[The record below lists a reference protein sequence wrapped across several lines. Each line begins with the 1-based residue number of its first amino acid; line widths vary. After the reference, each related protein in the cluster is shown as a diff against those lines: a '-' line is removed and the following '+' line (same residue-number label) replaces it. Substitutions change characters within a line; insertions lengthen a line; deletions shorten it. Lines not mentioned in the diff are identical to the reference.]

1 MKYSI
6 NTYSNSGEISG
17 TFGTDFVST
26 NTFIKAVKALQK
38 IEGVTDIDV
47 IVTTLADVATYII
60 PSIDAETARNNCDVA
75 DLLNLV
81 KQVVNKM
88 AGITPSKN

>member
-6 NTYSNSGEISG
+6 NTYSTTGELSG
-17 TFGTDFVST
+17 TYGTDFVST

-38 IEGVTDIDV
+38 IEGVTDIEV
-47 IVTTLADVATYII
+47 IVTTLSDVVTYII
-60 PSIDAETARNNCDVA
+60 PSLDVDTVRNNCDVA
-75 DLLNLV
+75 DMLYLV

-88 AGITPSKN
+88 AGIEASKN